1 MGTGACTADACVFA
15 RVEWCVLVKRVTQ
28 FALMTNKCRGT
39 AESVKALILLSEWP
53 ITAQPAGEKG
63 LHVVKPGGRVSDF
76 V

>member
-1 MGTGACTADACVFA
+1 M
-15 RVEWCVLVKRVTQ
+15 LVKRVTQ

-39 AESVKALILLSEWP
+39 AESVMKALILLSEWP

-63 LHVVKPGGRVSDF
+63 LHMVKPGGRVSDF